1 MKTFKSCLFIFL
13 ICCTLI
19 FGGIYF
25 YFLNLNKSCIVDH
38 NKVEQSY
45 SQLNLKLQ
53 ERNLLLKKLNANDSV
68 NTLITK
74 SDSILKRTKDAN
86 HFLWTEFYLNEKTYK
101 NDSLKQFNKELNHLK
116 NIYNSDLKNFH
127 SSWTIFPNN
136 LIKIRQKFPKY
147 NYLTVEYGE
156 NNQENM
162 KKRKATEHWVETGEW
177 K

>member
-1 MKTFKSCLFIFL
+1 MKTVKSCLFIFL

-19 FGGIYF
+19 FGGTYL
-25 YFLNLNKSCIVDH
+25 YFLNLNKSCIEDH

-53 ERNLLLKKLNANDSV
+53 ERNLLLKKLNTNDSV
-68 NTLITK
+68 KTLVTR

-86 HFLWTEFYLNEKTYK
+86 HFLWTEFYLNQKTYK
-101 NDSLKQFNKELNHLK
+101 NDSLKQFNNELNHLK
-116 NIYNSDLKNFH
+116 NIYNSDLRNFH
-127 SSWTIFPNN
+127 ASWTIFPNN
-136 LIKIRQKFPKY
+136 FIKIRQKFPKY
-147 NYLTVEYGE
+147 NYLNLEYGE

-162 KKRKATEHWVETGEW
+162 KKRKAAEHWVETGEW